1 MKVRGVSGYDGEGV
15 SGYDGEGV
23 SGYEGERSVGDGVEV
38 GEIF

>member
-1 MKVRGVSGYDGEGV
+1 MKVRGVSG
-15 SGYDGEGV
+15 SDGEGV